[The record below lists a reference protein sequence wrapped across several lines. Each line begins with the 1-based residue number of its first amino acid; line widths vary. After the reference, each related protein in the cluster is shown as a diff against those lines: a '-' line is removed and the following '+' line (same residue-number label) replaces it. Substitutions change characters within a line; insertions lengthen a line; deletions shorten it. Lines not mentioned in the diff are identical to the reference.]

1 MFFTFGVFG
10 YLCKKIRENPNDI
23 FLNALFWAFL
33 TIMLHGL
40 VNAAILSKYVMRLYS
55 TYLGI
60 GLASVA
66 YHRLQTDD
74 RNLTMLEG
82 KDDSYEN
89 I

>member
-1 MFFTFGVFG
+1 MIDIKF
-10 YLCKKIRENPNDI
+10 LRENPDDI

-33 TIMLHGL
+33 TIMFHGL
-40 VNAAILSKYVMRLYS
+40 VNNGIIDKYVMRLYS

-74 RNLTMLEG
+74 RNLTTLEG